1 MRLTDERLWN
11 SSCLWRTAKNICRA
25 SRVFT
30 KFASEPNPDWCTGQ
44 PAEPIENPANADEI
58 ALATATENLLGTKI
72 KKLKRK
78 KKKSHCGSSFWQCF
92 VNWWQEVDEYET
104 LFKRKEIIQLATWA
118 DWWRATNQLC
128 PNQPQ
133 LFNWKWQTETFSA
146 WTNSSR
152 VPEFQN
158 FIFRFQF
165 DRIKWFIRLETKSRR
180 ILPLSYATKYEMT

>member
-58 ALATATENLLGTKI
+58 ALAMTTENLLGTKI

-78 KKKSHCGSSFWQCF
+78 KK
-92 VNWWQEVDEYET
+92 NLTVD
-104 LFKRKEIIQLATWA
+104 
-118 DWWRATNQLC
+118 
-128 PNQPQ
+128 
-133 LFNWKWQTETFSA
+133 
-146 WTNSSR
+146 
-152 VPEFQN
+152 
-158 FIFRFQF
+158 
-165 DRIKWFIRLETKSRR
+165 
-180 ILPLSYATKYEMT
+180 PLSGNVSSTDGKKSMNTKHCLRERK